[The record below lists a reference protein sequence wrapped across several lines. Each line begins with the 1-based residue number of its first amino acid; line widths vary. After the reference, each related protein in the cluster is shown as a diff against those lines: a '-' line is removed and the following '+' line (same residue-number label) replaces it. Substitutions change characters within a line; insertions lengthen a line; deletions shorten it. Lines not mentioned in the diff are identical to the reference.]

1 MEIEIILKMLLAA
14 VLGGII
20 GLEREISHKDAGLK
34 VNVLI
39 AMASALMTVL
49 SIKLAGAPGSQTT
62 AAASPMTGHII
73 TALGLIG
80 AAIIIKERSTARG
93 LTTTAVIWS
102 VGAVGMIVGS
112 GYYLTAF
119 LVTIFIVMG
128 LTLLQR
134 LSAVLEKQ
142 GKIYTYVISTEDR
155 ATVIIEVKK
164 IITDLGIH
172 FTDAHLRK
180 TREGYEIEVAVTT
193 SQQKNKSFIERVM
206 QIPDVKEITS
216 EHL

>member
-20 GLEREISHKDAGLK
+20 GLEREISHKEAGVK

-39 AMASALMTVL
+39 AMASALLTVL
-49 SIKLAGAPGSQTT
+49 SIKLAGIPGSTST
-62 AAASPMTGHII
+62 SSAVPVAGHMI

-80 AAIIIKERSTARG
+80 AAIIIKERFTPRG
-93 LTTTAVIWS
+93 LTTTAVVWS
-102 VGAVGMIVGS
+102 VGAIGMVVGS

-119 LVTIFIVMG
+119 LVTIFTVVG
-128 LTLLQR
+128 LTLVQR
-134 LSAVLEKQ
+134 LSSVLEKQ
-142 GKIYTYVISTEDR
+142 GKRYIYVISTEER
-155 ATVIIEVKK
+155 AAVIIEVKK

-172 FTDAHLRK
+172 YSDAHLIK
-180 TREGYEIEVAVTT
+180 TREGYEIEIAVTT

-206 QIPDVKEITS
+206 QIPDVKKITS
-216 EHL
+216 EHI

>member
-20 GLEREISHKDAGLK
+20 GLEREISHKEAGLK

-39 AMASALMTVL
+39 AMSCALMTVI
-49 SIKLAGAPGSQTT
+49 SIKTT
-62 AAASPMTGHII
+62 STASPLTGHII

-80 AAIIIKERSTARG
+80 AGILIKERFTPRG
-93 LTTTAVIWS
+93 LATTAVIWN
-102 VGAVGMIVGS
+102 VGAIGIVVGT

-119 LVTIFIVMG
+119 LVTIFIVIG

-134 LSAVLEKQ
+134 LSSVLEKQ
-142 GKIYTYVISTEDR
+142 GKIYIYVISTEDR
-155 ATVIIEVKK
+155 AAVIIEVKK

-172 FTDAHLRK
+172 FTDSHLRK
-180 TREGYEIEVAVTT
+180 NRDGYEIEIAVTT

-206 QIPDVKEITS
+206 QIPDVIEITS

>member
-20 GLEREISHKDAGLK
+20 GLEREISHKEAGLK

-39 AMASALMTVL
+39 AMASALMTVI
-49 SIKLAGAPGSQTT
+49 SIKLAGAPGSQSTT
-62 AAASPMTGHII
+62 AASPMAGHII
-73 TALGLIG
+73 TALGIIG
-80 AAIIIKERSTARG
+80 AAIIIKERFTPRG
-93 LTTTAVIWS
+93 LTTTAVLWS
-102 VGAVGMIVGS
+102 TGAVGMVVGS

-119 LVTIFIVMG
+119 LVTIFIVIG
-128 LTLLQR
+128 LTLVQR
-134 LSAVLEKQ
+134 LSSVLEKQ
-142 GKIYTYVISTEDR
+142 GKVYIYVISTEER
-155 ATVIIEVKK
+155 AAVIIEVKK

-172 FTDAHLRK
+172 YTDAHLIK
-180 TREGYEIEVAVTT
+180 TREGYEIEIAVTT
-193 SQQKNKSFIERVM
+193 SQRKNKSFIDRVM

>member
-1 MEIEIILKMLLAA
+1 MEIDIILKMLLAA

-20 GLEREISHKDAGLK
+20 GLEREISHKQAGVK
-34 VNVLI
+34 VSALVALS
-39 AMASALMTVL
+39 SALMTVL
-49 SIKLAGAPGSQTT
+49 SIKTT
-62 AAASPMTGHII
+62 AAASPITGHII

-80 AAIIIKERSTARG
+80 AAIIIKERFTLQG
-93 LTTTAVIWS
+93 LTTTAVVWS
-102 VGAVGMIVGS
+102 VGAVGMVVGS

-119 LVTIFIVMG
+119 LVTIFIVIG

-134 LSAVLEKQ
+134 LSSVLEKQ
-142 GKIYTYVISTEDR
+142 GKIYIYVISTEDR
-155 ATVIIEVKK
+155 AAVIIEVKK

-172 FTDAHLRK
+172 YTDAHLRK
-180 TREGYEIEVAVTT
+180 TREGYEIEIAVTT

>member
-20 GLEREISHKDAGLK
+20 GLEREISHKQAGVK
-34 VNVLI
+34 VSVLV
-39 AMASALMTVL
+39 ALASALMTVL
-49 SIKLAGAPGSQTT
+49 SIKTT
-62 AAASPMTGHII
+62 AAAPITGHII

-80 AAIIIKERSTARG
+80 AAIIIKERFTLQG
-93 LTTTAVIWS
+93 LTTTAVVWS
-102 VGAVGMIVGS
+102 VGAVGMVVGS
-112 GYYLTAF
+112 GYYLTAL
-119 LVTIFIVMG
+119 LVTIFIVIG

-134 LSAVLEKQ
+134 LSSVLEKQ
-142 GKIYTYVISTEDR
+142 GKIYIYVISTNDR
-155 ATVIIEVKK
+155 AAVIIEIKK

-172 FTDAHLRK
+172 YTDSHLRK
-180 TREGYEIEVAVTT
+180 TGEGYEIEIAVTT

>member
-1 MEIEIILKMLLAA
+1 MLLAA

-20 GLEREISHKDAGLK
+20 GLEREISHKEVGLK

-39 AMASALMTVL
+39 SMASALMTIL
-49 SIKLAGAPGSQTT
+49 SIKTT
-62 AAASPMTGHII
+62 AAESPMAGHII

-80 AAIIIKERSTARG
+80 AGIIIKERFTPRG
-93 LTTTAVIWS
+93 LTTTAVVWS
-102 VGAVGMIVGS
+102 VGAIGMLVGS

-119 LVTIFIVMG
+119 VVTIFIVIG

-134 LSAVLEKQ
+134 LSSLLEKQ
-142 GKIYTYVISTEDR
+142 SKIYIYVISTEDR
-155 ATVIIEVKK
+155 AAVIIEVKK

-172 FTDAHLRK
+172 YTDAHLIK
-180 TREGYEIEVAVTT
+180 TREGYEIEIAVIT
-193 SQQKNKSFIERVM
+193 SQQKNKSFIDRVM

-216 EHL
+216 EHI

>member
-20 GLEREISHKDAGLK
+20 GLEREISHKEAGLK
-34 VNVLI
+34 VTVLI

-49 SIKLAGAPGSQTT
+49 SIKITP
-62 AAASPMTGHII
+62 AASPMTGHII

-80 AAIIIKERSTARG
+80 AGIIIKERFTPRG
-93 LTTTAVIWS
+93 LTTTAVVWS
-102 VGAVGMIVGS
+102 VGAMGMVVGS

-119 LVTIFIVMG
+119 LVTIFIVIG

-134 LSAVLEKQ
+134 LSSVLEKQ
-142 GKIYTYVISTEDR
+142 VKIYIYVISTEDR
-155 ATVIIEVKK
+155 AAVIIEVKK
-164 IITDLGIH
+164 IITDLGIYH
-172 FTDAHLRK
+172 TDAHLRK
-180 TREGYEIEVAVTT
+180 TREGYEIEMAITT
-193 SQQKNKSFIERVM
+193 SQQKNKSFIERVL

>member
-14 VLGGII
+14 VLGGLI
-20 GLEREISHKDAGLK
+20 GLEREISHKEAGLK

-39 AMASALMTVL
+39 AMVCALMTVI
-49 SIKLAGAPGSQTT
+49 SNKTT
-62 AAASPMTGHII
+62 ASPMAGHII

-80 AAIIIKERSTARG
+80 AGILIKERFTPRG
-93 LTTTAVIWS
+93 LGTTAVIWS
-102 VGAVGMIVGS
+102 VGAIGMVVGS

-119 LVTIFIVMG
+119 LVTIFIVIG

-134 LSAVLEKQ
+134 LSSVLEKQ
-142 GKIYTYVISTEDR
+142 AKIYIYVISTEDR
-155 ATVIIEVKK
+155 AAVIIEVKK

-172 FTDAHLRK
+172 FTDSHLRK
-180 TREGYEIEVAVTT
+180 TRDGYEIEIAVTT

-206 QIPDVKEITS
+206 QIPDVIEITS